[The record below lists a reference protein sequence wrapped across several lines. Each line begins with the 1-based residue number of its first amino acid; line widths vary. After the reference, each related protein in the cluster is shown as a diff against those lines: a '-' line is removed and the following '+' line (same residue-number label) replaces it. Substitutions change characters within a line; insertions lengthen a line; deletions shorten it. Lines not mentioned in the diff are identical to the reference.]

1 MTTTPENNEQEKVD
15 ETVQPKKNDTKELD
29 LSEFKKV
36 LAIEEAEIEK
46 VKRLKKQEEKRNE
59 TNLPDKGT
67 FKPSLEETKI
77 QEEKPTSPQ
86 DLRDARR
93 KYWQEKQKEEERQRK
108 PFHNFPSFFYVG
120 FWLRIFAF
128 SIDLLVIWSINRLIV
143 QSLFL
148 VLRYPLSEESFSA
161 FSLSKLAVYL
171 LYFIVSTKWTN
182 GQTIGKIIFGIR
194 VVSFKEEKL
203 SWGTVLIRECFG
215 RYILKIFPFIYL
227 MVLFTHEK
235 QHLADFFSDTA
246 VVSENLVRASELSL
260 KEQ

>member
-1 MTTTPENNEQEKVD
+1 MNTTPKNNEQENTE
-15 ETVQPKKNDTKELD
+15 ETVQIKKGDTKELD
-29 LSEFKKV
+29 LSELKKV
-36 LAIEEAEIEK
+36 LASEEAEIER
-46 VKRLKKQEEKRNE
+46 VKRFKKQEEKNE
-59 TNLPDKGT
+59 TNLSDNAAIKT
-67 FKPSLEETKI
+67 SLEETKT
-77 QEEKPTSPQ
+77 QEKQSNSPQ
-86 DLRDARR
+86 ELRNARR

-108 PFHNFPSFFYVG
+108 PFHNFPAFFYAG
-120 FWLRIFAF
+120 FWLRLFAF
-128 SIDLLVIWSINRLIV
+128 LIDLLVIWSINRLIV

-227 MVLFTHEK
+227 MVLFTREK

-246 VVSENLVRASELSL
+246 VISENLVRASELSL

>member
-1 MTTTPENNEQEKVD
+1 MTTTPENNEQDKVD

-108 PFHNFPSFFYVG
+108 PFHNFPSFFYIG

>member
-1 MTTTPENNEQEKVD
+1 MTTTPRINEQENVE
-15 ETVQPKKNDTKELD
+15 ETVHAKKGDTKELD
-29 LSEFKKV
+29 LSELKKE
-36 LAIEEAEIEK
+36 LAIEEAEIER
-46 VKRLKKQEEKRNE
+46 VKRFKKQEEKNE
-59 TNLPDKGT
+59 TNQSDNAAVKT
-67 FKPSLEETKI
+67 SLEETKP
-77 QEEKPTSPQ
+77 QEKQTTSPQ
-86 DLRDARR
+86 ELRDARR
-93 KYWQEKQKEEERQRK
+93 KYWQEKQKEEERHRK
-108 PFHNFPSFFYVG
+108 PFHNFPSFFYAG
-120 FWLRIFAF
+120 FWLRLFALL
-128 SIDLLVIWSINRLIV
+128 IDLLVIWSINRLIV

-227 MVLFTHEK
+227 MVLFTREK
-235 QHLADFFSDTA
+235 QHLADFFGETA

-260 KEQ
+260 KEE

>member
-1 MTTTPENNEQEKVD
+1 MNTTPKNNEQENTE
-15 ETVQPKKNDTKELD
+15 ETVHIKKGDTKKLD
-29 LSEFKKV
+29 LSELKKV
-36 LAIEEAEIEK
+36 LASEEAEIER
-46 VKRLKKQEEKRNE
+46 VKRFKKQEEKNE
-59 TNLPDKGT
+59 TNLSDKVAIKT
-67 FKPSLEETKI
+67 SLEETKT
-77 QEEKPTSPQ
+77 QEKQSNSPQ
-86 DLRDARR
+86 ELRNARR

-108 PFHNFPSFFYVG
+108 PFHNFPAFFYAG
-120 FWLRIFAF
+120 FWLRLFAF
-128 SIDLLVIWSINRLIV
+128 LIDLLVIWSTNRLIV

-171 LYFIVSTKWTN
+171 LYFILSTKWTN

>member
-1 MTTTPENNEQEKVD
+1 MTKTPEENEQK
-15 ETVQPKKNDTKELD
+15 TVQPKKDDTKEID
-29 LSEFKKV
+29 LNEFKKT

-46 VKRLKKQEEKRNE
+46 VKRLKKLAEKKNE
-59 TNLPDKGT
+59 PIFSDKSD
-67 FKPSLEETKI
+67 FKSSLEETKI
-77 QEEKPTSPQ
+77 KEEKPTSPQ
-86 DLRDARR
+86 NLRDARR
-93 KYWQEKQKEEERQRK
+93 KYWQEKQKEEERQQK

-120 FWLRIFAF
+120 FWLRVFAF
-128 SIDLLVIWSINRLIV
+128 SIDVLVIWSINRLIV

-161 FSLSKLAVYL
+161 FSLSKLGVYL
-171 LYFIVSTKWTN
+171 LYFVVLTKLTN

-194 VVSFKEEKL
+194 VISFKEETL

-215 RYILKIFPFIYL
+215 RYILKTFPFIYL

-235 QHLADFFSDTA
+235 QHLADFFSDTS
-246 VVSENLVRASELSL
+246 VVSENLIRASELSL